1 MRAWKAAAAAFG
13 AGGFAVARS
22 GLTSTSKATA
32 GVGSHED
39 MVGKPVILAVDD
51 DPLALDRVLD
61 ELRRRYGRDYD
72 VLGELAAEAALA
84 RIEALAAS
92 AQPLALVLADQWLR
106 EPHVTGETVLG
117 RTRERHPGAK
127 RALLVDWGAWGD
139 DATEAA
145 VVRAMAAGL
154 IDYYVVK
161 PWRSPDESFH
171 RAITDFLQEWMSGRG
186 PQEIAVVG
194 EPWAPSSHQIRSLWE
209 RNGFPHVFP
218 PVDTEQGRG
227 LLADCEL
234 DDTCLPVVQMFD
246 GRVLVDPTPTDLMR
260 ACGIDTTV
268 TDGSEFDVVVIGAGP
283 GGLAAAVYASSEGLS
298 ALVVER
304 GSVGGQAGSSSLI
317 RNYLGFA
324 RGISGA
330 ELAMRAH
337 QQAWAFGA
345 RFLRMREAVEL
356 RPGDGGPHTIVV
368 GDGNEVAAN
377 SVVLPTGVT
386 YRTLPMP
393 DLARLAGAGV
403 FYGASRW
410 EAAALAGEDVYIV
423 GAGNS
428 AGQAAIHL
436 AKHARLVTM
445 LCRGSN
451 LSSTMSQYL
460 RDQILGTP
468 NIEVRL
474 RHEVVGGGGDQ
485 RLERLQIRNNETG
498 DVGDVPA
505 AALFI
510 LAGAEPRT
518 NWLPDAV
525 ERDEAGY
532 VVTGRGDARSL
543 ETTVPGVFAVGDVRS
558 GAPKRV
564 AAAVGEGSVVIG
576 QIHDFIAARA
586 ETAERL

>member
-1 MRAWKAAAAAFG
+1 MP
-13 AGGFAVARS
+13 
-22 GLTSTSKATA
+22 
-32 GVGSHED
+32 
-39 MVGKPVILAVDD
+39 GKPVILAVDD
-51 DPLALDRVLD
+51 DPLALDRIVD
-61 ELRRRYGRDYD
+61 ELERRYGRDYD
-72 VLGELAAEAALA
+72 VRGEGSADQALA
-84 RIEALAAS
+84 RIEACVTN

-106 EPHVTGETVLG
+106 EPHVTGETLLG

-139 DATEAA
+139 PATEQAIL
-145 VVRAMAAGL
+145 RAMATGL

-171 RAITDFLQEWMSGRG
+171 RAITDFLQEWHSGVG

-194 EPWAPSSHQIRSLWE
+194 EPWAPSSHEIRRLLE
-209 RNGFPHVFP
+209 RNGLAHVFHSADSDHGKLVLAECG
-218 PVDTEQGRG
+218 VD
-227 LLADCEL
+227 DS
-234 DDTCLPVVQMFD
+234 CLPVVQMLD
-246 GRVLVDPTPTDLMR
+246 GRVMVDPSPADVAR

-268 TDGSEFDVVVIGAGP
+268 SDGAEFDVIVIGGGP
-283 GGLAAAVYASSEGLS
+283 GGLAAAVYATSEGLS
-298 ALVVER
+298 TLVVER
-304 GSVGGQAGSSSLI
+304 ESVGGQAGSSSLI

-356 RPGDGGPHTIVV
+356 RAGDGGPHTVV
-368 GDGNEVAAN
+368 IGDGTEIAATA
-377 SVVLPTGVT
+377 VVLATGVT

-393 DLARLAGAGV
+393 ELAALAGAGV

-410 EAAALAGEDVYIV
+410 EAAALAGDDVYIV

-436 AKHARLVTM
+436 AKHARTVTM
-445 LCRGSN
+445 LCRGAD
-451 LSSTMSQYL
+451 LSATMSQYL
-460 RDQILGTP
+460 RHQIHETA
-468 NIEVRL
+468 NIEVRH
-474 RHEVVGGGGDQ
+474 RHEVTGGGGAQ
-485 RLERLQIRNNETG
+485 RLEQLQIRNNETG
-498 DVGDVPA
+498 EVKDVEAG
-505 AALFI
+505 ALFI

-518 NWLPDAV
+518 GWLPAAV

-532 VVTGRGDARSL
+532 VITGRGDARSL

-564 AAAVGEGSVVIG
+564 AAAVGEGSVVVG
-576 QIHDFIAARA
+576 QIHHCIAAREDA
-586 ETAERL
+586 AERLSG

>member
-1 MRAWKAAAAAFG
+1 M
-13 AGGFAVARS
+13 
-22 GLTSTSKATA
+22 
-32 GVGSHED
+32 D
-39 MVGKPVILAVDD
+39 GKPVILAVDD

-61 ELRRRYGRDYD
+61 ELGRRYGRDYD
-72 VLGELAAEAALA
+72 VIGEASAPAALA
-84 RIEALAAS
+84 QIEALA
-92 AQPLALVLADQWLR
+92 QRREPLALVLADQWLR
-106 EPHVTGETVLG
+106 EPHVTGESLLG
-117 RTRERHPGAK
+117 RTRELHPGAK

-139 DATEAA
+139 DATEKAI
-145 VVRAMAAGL
+145 VRAMAAGL

-194 EPWAPSSHQIRSLWE
+194 EPWAPSSHEIRRLLE
-209 RNGFPHVFP
+209 RNGFAHVFHSL
-218 PVDTEQGRG
+218 DTEQGRS
-227 LLADCEL
+227 LLADCGL
-234 DDTCLPVVQMFD
+234 DETCLPVVQMFD
-246 GRVLVDPTPTDLMR
+246 GRVLVDPTPTELMR

-268 TDGSEFDVVVIGAGP
+268 SDGAEFEVVVIGAGP
-283 GGLAAAVYASSEGLS
+283 GGLAAAVYASSEGFS

-304 GSVGGQAGSSSLI
+304 ESVGGQAGSSSLI

-356 RPGDGGPHTIVV
+356 RPGDGGPHTITVT
-368 GDGNEVAAN
+368 DGTEIRAHA
-377 SVVLPTGVT
+377 VVLATGVT
-386 YRTLPMP
+386 YRTLPVP
-393 DLARLAGAGV
+393 ELAALTGAGV

-410 EAAALAGEDVYIV
+410 EAAALAGDDVYIV

-428 AGQAAIHL
+428 GGQAAIHL
-436 AKHARLVTM
+436 AKHARRVTM
-445 LCRGSN
+445 LCRGSD
-451 LSSTMSQYL
+451 LSATMSQYL
-460 RDQILGTP
+460 RAQIFDAP

-474 RHEVVGGGGDQ
+474 RHEVVGGGGHA
-485 RLERLQIRNNETG
+485 RLERLEIRDNETG
-498 DVGDVPA
+498 DVSEVPA

-518 NWLPDAV
+518 AWLPEAI
-525 ERDEAGY
+525 EREPSGY
-532 VVTGRGDARSL
+532 LVTGQAGARSL
-543 ETTVPGVFAVGDVRS
+543 ETSVPGVFAVGDVRW

-564 AAAVGEGSVVIG
+564 AAAVGEGSVVVA
-576 QIHDFIAARA
+576 QVHDFLAARVD
-586 ETAERL
+586 TAERLSG